1 MPRAKPS
8 RPGARRSAGP
18 RARRQSALLRLA
30 AEISAAHDE
39 RAVCEAVVRG
49 LHDEAL
55 GYELVGL
62 FLVDEATQDRVLQA
76 SVGWASVAPGL
87 RIPPGQGLTERPLLT
102 GKLHYTPDVTQ
113 DPRYVHSSVPGG
125 SEVDVPIR
133 VDQLVV
139 GVLIVQGRRRDAFGP
154 EDFEIL
160 NAAALQAGIAIGR
173 ARLVESQHALL
184 GAERRRADEQT
195 ALIQTMSDLSA
206 ELELPKLLQAVLQR
220 AVALLGVAGGELAI
234 YDEAKEELVVAANH
248 DPGQGSTGAR
258 LKVGEGAMGHVAQT
272 REPLIIPDYRQWAGR
287 SDQYKT
293 VEAHAAIVL
302 PLLIGRRLV
311 GAMNFWHRDP
321 ARQFTD
327 ADVRLAS
334 VFAPQ
339 AAIAIENARL
349 FTAARRQRQYFEEL
363 VLNSPVAIVTLDVNH
378 NIVACNPAFEQ
389 LYGYTE
395 AEVLGDNLDRLIT
408 TEQTRSEA
416 VGYTQQALGNRP
428 VKAMSQRRRKDGSLV
443 DVEVLAVPVTVDGE
457 RVGILALYHDISGL
471 LEARHQAEAA
481 NSAKSQFLAAM
492 SHELRTPLNA
502 IIGYSEMLQEEA
514 TDAGQTGFVPDLE
527 KIHAAGKHLLTLI
540 NDVLDLS
547 KIEAGR
553 MELHPETFEVQGMLE
568 AVVTTVQPLIAKNE
582 NRLELRT
589 PEGLGT
595 LHADLT
601 RIRQVLLNLLSN
613 ASKFTERGTITL
625 AARRDGAWLEFRVTD
640 TGIGMTPEQQARLF
654 EAFTQAEAAPASKYG
669 GTGLG
674 LAISRRFCRMM
685 GGDVTVAS
693 ERGQGATFTVRLPAT
708 TAPRVARRPAEA
720 TVVASEPAPGAPTVL
735 VIDDDPAARQI
746 MRRTLAKDGF
756 RVEEAASGAAG
767 LAAARR
773 LTPDAIT
780 LDILMPEMDGW
791 TVLAALKADPALAEI
806 PVIMASI
813 LDDPNMG
820 FALGASDYLTKP
832 VDRERLLATV
842 RRHVPEAA
850 PVVLVVEDDATTR
863 AMLRRT
869 LEKAGCTVEEA
880 ENGRGALAVL
890 ARVRPGLVLLDLMMP
905 EMDGF
910 EFLEEFRRHE
920 AWRTVP
926 VVVITAKDLSESDHR
941 RLNGGVAQ
949 VLQKSGLGRDALL
962 AEVRHLVAARA
973 GGRPG

>member
-1 MPRAKPS
+1 MSRAKQA
-8 RPGARRSAGP
+8 RPRARRSTAP

-30 AEISAAHDE
+30 AEIAAAHDE

-49 LHDEAL
+49 LHDDAL

-62 FLVDEATQDRVLQA
+62 FLVDEATGDRVLQA
-76 SVGWASVAPGL
+76 SVGWADVAPGL
-87 RIPPGQGLTERPLLT
+87 RIPPGQGLTERPLHT
-102 GKLHYTPDVTQ
+102 GTLHYTPDVTQ
-113 DPRYVHSSVPGG
+113 DPRYVPSSVPGG

-133 VDQLVV
+133 VDQQVV

-154 EDFEIL
+154 QDFEIL
-160 NAAALQAGIAIGR
+160 TAAALQAGIAIGR
-173 ARLVESQHALL
+173 ARLADSQRALL
-184 GAERRRADEQT
+184 GAERRRADEQA
-195 ALIQTMSDLSA
+195 ALIQTLADLSA

-220 AVALLGVAGGELAI
+220 AVVLLGVAGGELAI
-234 YDEAKEELVVAANH
+234 YDEAKAELVVAANH
-248 DPGQGSTGAR
+248 NLGGGATGAR
-258 LKVGEGAMGHVAQT
+258 LKVGEGAMGRVAQT

-287 SDQYKT
+287 SDQYAS

-311 GAMNFWHRDP
+311 GAMNFWH
-321 ARQFTD
+321 AESGRQFSD

-334 VFAPQ
+334 AFAPQ

-408 TEQTRSEA
+408 TESTRSEA

-428 VKAMSQRRRKDGSLV
+428 VKAISQRRRKDGSPV

-457 RVGILALYHDISGL
+457 RVGMMAMYHDISGL
-471 LEARHQAEAA
+471 LEARRQAEAA

-514 TDAGQTGFVPDLE
+514 GDAGQTGFVPDLE

-547 KIEAGR
+547 KIEAGK
-553 MELHPETFEVQGMLE
+553 MELHPETFEVRGMLE
-568 AVVTTVQPLIAKNE
+568 AVVTTVQPLVARNG
-582 NRLELRT
+582 NQLELRT

-625 AARRDGAWLEFRVTD
+625 SARRDGDWLEFQVSD
-640 TGIGMTPEQQARLF
+640 SGIGMTPEQQARLF
-654 EAFTQAEAAPASKYG
+654 EAFSQAEAAPASKYG

-693 ERGQGATFTVRLPAT
+693 ERGRGATFTVRLPAT
-708 TAPRVARRPAEA
+708 PPPR
-720 TVVASEPAPGAPTVL
+720 
-735 VIDDDPAARQI
+735 
-746 MRRTLAKDGF
+746 
-756 RVEEAASGAAG
+756 
-767 LAAARR
+767 AARR
-773 LTPDAIT
+773 S
-780 LDILMPEMDGW
+780 
-791 TVLAALKADPALAEI
+791 AE
-806 PVIMASI
+806 
-813 LDDPNMG
+813 
-820 FALGASDYLTKP
+820 
-832 VDRERLLATV
+832 
-842 RRHVPEAA
+842 
-850 PVVLVVEDDATTR
+850 
-863 AMLRRT
+863 
-869 LEKAGCTVEEA
+869 
-880 ENGRGALAVL
+880 
-890 ARVRPGLVLLDLMMP
+890 
-905 EMDGF
+905 
-910 EFLEEFRRHE
+910 
-920 AWRTVP
+920 
-926 VVVITAKDLSESDHR
+926 
-941 RLNGGVAQ
+941 
-949 VLQKSGLGRDALL
+949 
-962 AEVRHLVAARA
+962 
-973 GGRPG
+973 